1 MYSCQS
7 FSFSSGSVSCSAAW
21 RSRRA
26 TTSSSLP
33 SGISRALAP
42 LPALSSG
49 FFEAFS
55 DFRSPEVS
63 RRLEASPRRCV
74 PLGLSSGAGTS
85 VPALP
90 EVSALLSAPCPSAA
104 ALPAAAARRVS
115 RSCATRCCSVRSSA
129 SKEPSESSSRLSSP
143 ARRSSEVCPGP
154 SGPEVCALPVPPAA
168 EAAPAPA
175 ASGFAA
181 SDGAA
186 LPAGDAGGAGDVGA
200 DAAGG
205 FRLLDVPDGR
215 LVAGFLFPPAEA
227 DATGRARRGAAGNAA
242 AAVGLAA
249 AAVHPDDV
257 THVRC
262 GNLLRESRPGQQLL
276 DGLGARGRGAR
287 LEPRKR
293 RIDELVVTP
302 HGDGAV
308 AMAGEPA
315 ADTVHEAFLRLRP
328 LDLGLGENDHRFTLD
343 YVRMQLARFVDTR
356 LHAAGQSDD
365 RGKGEDALR
374 PD

>member
-1 MYSCQS
+1 
-7 FSFSSGSVSCSAAW
+7 
-21 RSRRA
+21 
-26 TTSSSLP
+26 SSLP

-90 EVSALLSAPCPSAA
+90 EVSALLSAFLSAPCPSAA

-154 SGPEVCALPVPPAA
+154 SGPEVCALPVPPPG

-186 LPAGDAGGAGDVGA
+186 LPAGDAVRDGLRV
-200 DAAGG
+200 AAS
-205 FRLLDVPDGR
+205 LS
-215 LVAGFLFPPAEA
+215 PPADA
-227 DATGRARRGAAGNAA
+227 DATGRARRGAAGDAA

-293 RIDELVVTP
+293 
-302 HGDGAV
+302 
-308 AMAGEPA
+308 
-315 ADTVHEAFLRLRP
+315 
-328 LDLGLGENDHRFTLD
+328 
-343 YVRMQLARFVDTR
+343 
-356 LHAAGQSDD
+356 
-365 RGKGEDALR
+365 
-374 PD
+374 

>member
-74 PLGLSSGAGTS
+74 PVGLSSGAGTS

-90 EVSALLSAPCPSAA
+90 EVSALLSAFLSAPCPSAP
-104 ALPAAAARRVS
+104 ALPGPVPRGRGG
-115 RSCATRCCSVRSSA
+115 ATRREQQRAGEQGVNWRGTHAHRSPRRRRLLVNGRAGTGVIRPGEESA
-129 SKEPSESSSRLSSP
+129 QLPGHPVAGRALH
-143 ARRSSEVCPGP
+143 ARDEGQRNDRADNG
-154 SGPEVCALPVPPAA
+154 
-168 EAAPAPA
+168 
-175 ASGFAA
+175 
-181 SDGAA
+181 
-186 LPAGDAGGAGDVGA
+186 GGAGDVGA
-200 DAAGG
+200 DAARG

-215 LVAGFLFPPAEA
+215 LVTGFLFPPAET
-227 DATGRARRGAAGNAA
+227 DATGRARRGAAGDAA

-262 GNLLRESRPGQQLL
+262 GNL
-276 DGLGARGRGAR
+276 
-287 LEPRKR
+287 
-293 RIDELVVTP
+293 
-302 HGDGAV
+302 
-308 AMAGEPA
+308 
-315 ADTVHEAFLRLRP
+315 
-328 LDLGLGENDHRFTLD
+328 
-343 YVRMQLARFVDTR
+343 
-356 LHAAGQSDD
+356 
-365 RGKGEDALR
+365 
-374 PD
+374 